1 MTALLGISNIPDSQL
16 DAVLSKFISENASVR
31 NFSDVKLNDKK
42 LIWAGLFAVVE
53 RNNSADLQEKAL
65 KSCKLLSRDK
75 VGMNECIENRN
86 VDLLIEKSGINRPQ
100 EESEP
105 GVKFESKMVLSNL
118 IHQSSTVQAYCTI
131 NGFLK
136 NILTSITNHKVP
148 LL

>member
-86 VDLLIEKSGINRPQ
+86 VDLL
-100 EESEP
+100 
-105 GVKFESKMVLSNL
+105 
-118 IHQSSTVQAYCTI
+118 
-131 NGFLK
+131 
-136 NILTSITNHKVP
+136 SIFR
-148 LL
+148 